1 MSARL
6 LLARHLCDVL
16 GATVVVAGLTG
27 CDKLGDKDTSDD
39 FNVVLDDEACIVV
52 SVDAECP
59 STEDASAQLVGTE
72 TCEDPVREVVATGD
86 LIERRDV
93 SSGWYYDTGW
103 AAQHEQCCYEAA
115 YKVHPDEGCAIGR
128 PLVVGAHAHTA
139 PAVVRP
145 GWTRGERPELDGL
158 SDAARDDLARF
169 WTAIGLM
176 EHASV
181 ASFARFSLELIAHG
195 APPALL
201 AAAHAAAAD
210 EVRHAQ
216 VALALASTFAG
227 QPLAPGALPQAVQG
241 SARDLVEL
249 AVSTAREACI
259 GETLSVVLAAE
270 QLRRATDPA
279 VRKALAG
286 IIQDETRHAGLGWD
300 TLRWLLEIC
309 PEAREPVAE
318 VFAHAA
324 DHLPSTAPFAR
335 GGDHTE
341 AHGLPAAERLQAALT
356 AGLERVVMPAARE
369 LLG

>member
-1 MSARL
+1 MSARH
-6 LLARHLCDVL
+6 LLARHLRDVL

-27 CDKLGDKDTSDD
+27 CDKLGDEDTSDD
-39 FNVVLDDEACIVV
+39 FNVELDDEACIVV
-52 SVDAECP
+52 ALDEDCP
-59 STEDASAQLVGTE
+59 SAEDAAAQLVGTE
-72 TCEDPVREVVATGD
+72 TCEDPVREVVATGE
-86 LIERRDV
+86 LIERKDV

-139 PAVVRP
+139 PAVVRA
-145 GWTRGERPELDGL
+145 GWTRGERPALEGL
-158 SDAARDDLARF
+158 TEGARSDLAHF

-216 VALALASTFAG
+216 AALALASAFAG
-227 QPLAPGALPQAVQG
+227 RPLAPGALPQAVQG
-241 SARDLVEL
+241 GARDLVEL

-279 VRKALAG
+279 VRRALAG
-286 IIQDETRHAGLGWD
+286 IIEDETRHAELGWD
-300 TLRWLLEIC
+300 TLRWLLEVC
-309 PEAREPVAE
+309 PEARAPVAE
-318 VFAHAA
+318 VFAYAA
-324 DHLPSTAPFAR
+324 DHLPSIAPFAR
-335 GGDHTE
+335 GGELT
-341 AHGLPAAERLQAALT
+341 ASHGLPSPQHLAAALT
-356 AGLERVVMPAARE
+356 AGLQRVVLPAAEE